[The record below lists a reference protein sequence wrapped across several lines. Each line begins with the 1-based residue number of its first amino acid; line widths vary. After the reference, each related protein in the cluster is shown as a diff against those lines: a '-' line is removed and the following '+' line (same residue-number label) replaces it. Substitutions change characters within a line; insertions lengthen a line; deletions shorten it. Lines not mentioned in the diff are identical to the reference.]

1 MPAYPRKLRAV
12 AAAGVLT
19 VALALPIGVA
29 AAAESK
35 EPTHGATL
43 EAPVENSPLAPATEA
58 KEAPEVPTEEVTPE
72 EGAPKEGVTEN
83 APLTP
88 EAIRHPK
95 LPPASGG
102 TTAEEEPTVGEEEL
116 AEAGTEEEA
125 DEAARRAGEEAGTN
139 LPAPVLQIPS
149 LTASACRGPAAAD
162 PDLPARLGRLRP
174 RTPGPRRPRRDQ
186 RRGDRLRHQP
196 RPLLGRRGR
205 LDAVHALHLGR
216 IRGRRKR

>member
-29 AAAESK
+29 AAAENG

-43 EAPVENSPLAPATEA
+43 GGSTPVSPLAPATEA
-58 KEAPEVPTEEVTPE
+58 ATPSGSGTESGSEAAAGTESGSGGKAGSAAGTEGGAGKE
-72 EGAPKEGVTEN
+72 GGSKLGGEGVTEN

-102 TTAEEEPTVGEEEL
+102 TTAEEPGAGGQPTKGEEEL

-125 DEAARRAGEEAGTN
+125 DEAARD
-139 LPAPVLQIPS
+139 
-149 LTASACRGPAAAD
+149 GPAKK
-162 PDLPARLGRLRP
+162 
-174 RTPGPRRPRRDQ
+174 PGPTCPRRSCRS
-186 RRGDRLRHQP
+186 RR
-196 RPLLGRRGR
+196 
-205 LDAVHALHLGR
+205 
-216 IRGRRKR
+216 